1 MDRIYKTTTAASAM
15 VIAALMM
22 SGCQADEITSPDD
35 INDSMHIYHI
45 SAGVTNTQ
53 EDGREKSPQR
63 RAMSEDA
70 QSLLHSEW
78 ASEDELMAYC
88 LRDNDK
94 SREKDY
100 SLLAN
105 TSTGKSGGFDGEIK
119 TVNEITTTDE
129 LCFFYPGSASKGNGK
144 TIFAAMGFKDKGTE
158 IEEDENGKEKKRT
171 FEYVYHERQETI
183 KHLVDLDLTRQDGTA
198 ETIGRKF
205 DFQWAKAS
213 PETVNEA
220 EVNVNVGKMQR
231 QIAIWGL
238 RFASKDGR
246 ILTDID
252 SIYISNMTSVDVFDL
267 GTGRFVEENTYDE
280 AENIVIK
287 PASGKLTSANG
298 KYTYV
303 ALFPGNYSDVLITA
317 YVGGK
322 CYARTYNAIDIEA
335 DRVYR
340 TDVLQMEEVN
350 PKPYVEVQGVKWAT
364 GNFIHYQDP
373 GDASKEYWG
382 IAPAQWWISQRYIP
396 GEEIPG
402 WWPTSQ
408 FKNKNRESVTND
420 LDLFRYGDIENALN
434 LKAGYYKAGTGIDIA
449 KNFYESTGTHKTTT
463 RDKAFCGDIVW
474 YYTMYKNQKY
484 RMPNRDEMRRLFKE
498 ANVIPGYCYSDNGLP
513 IYGAYFY
520 TNNGEKRKKT
530 FPTRPNKY
538 YKYTNVTAL
547 VRVGK
552 GLFLPITGRRVVLNK
567 DIGFRDMTYFGG
579 AYGQYMTSKST
590 TADLSVDGFF
600 GTTEWNFSANG
611 KGQAKAIRPVWDES
625 STTLPDPVFE
635 PFKDIR

>member
-144 TIFAAMGFKDKGTE
+144 TIYSAKSFKG
-158 IEEDENGKEKKRT
+158 NGKEIDQDGKET
-171 FEYVYHERQETI
+171 SVEYVYHERQETI
-183 KHLVDLDLTRQDGTA
+183 MHLVELDLTRQDGTA

-213 PETVNEA
+213 PKTVNGA

-252 SIYISNMTSVDVFDL
+252 SIYISNMTSIDVFDL

-303 ALFPGNYSDVLITA
+303 ALFPGNYSNVLITA

-322 CYARTYNAIDIEA
+322 CYARTYNAINIEV

-449 KNFYESTGTHKTTT
+449 TNFYESTGTHKTTT

-484 RMPNRDEMRRLFKE
+484 RMPKRDEMRTLFKE
-498 ANVIPGYCYSDNGLP
+498 ANAIPGYCYSDNGLP

-520 TNNGEKRKKT
+520 TNHGEKRKKT
-530 FPTRPNKY
+530 FPTRPGKY

-547 VRVGK
+547 VRAGK
-552 GLFLPITGRRVVLNK
+552 GLFLPITGMRKVM
-567 DIGFRDMTYFGG
+567 GATMFFRDMTYFGG
-579 AYGQYMTSKST
+579 AYGQYMTSQST
-590 TADLSVDGFF
+590 TSDLSVDLFF

-611 KGQAKAIRPVWDES
+611 KGQGKAIRPVWDEEN

>member
-1 MDRIYKTTTAASAM
+1 MDRIYKTTTAASVM

-53 EDGREKSPQR
+53 EDGSEKSPQS

-70 QSLLHSEW
+70 QNLLHSEW

-144 TIFAAMGFKDKGTE
+144 TIYSAKSFKG
-158 IEEDENGKEKKRT
+158 NGKEIDQDGKET
-171 FEYVYHERQETI
+171 SVEYVYHERQETI
-183 KHLVDLDLTRQDGTA
+183 MHLVELDLTRQDGTV

-213 PETVNEA
+213 PETVNGA

-252 SIYISNMTSVDVFDL
+252 SIYISNMTSIDVFDL
-267 GTGRFVEENTYDE
+267 GTGRFVEDNTYDE

-298 KYTYV
+298 KYTYA
-303 ALFPGNYSDVLITA
+303 ALFPGNYSNVLITA

-373 GDASKEYWG
+373 GDTSKEYWG
-382 IAPAQWWISQRYIP
+382 IAPAQWWISQCYIP

-408 FKNKNRESVTND
+408 FKDKNRESVTND
-420 LDLFRYGDIENALN
+420 LDLFRFGDIKNALN
-434 LKAGYYKAGTGIDIA
+434 LKGGYYKAGTAIDIA

-474 YYTMYKNQKY
+474 YYTMYNNQKY
-484 RMPNRDEMRRLFKE
+484 RMPNRDEMRTLFKG
-498 ANVIPGYCYSDNGLP
+498 ANAIPGYCYSDNGLP

-520 TNNGEKRKKT
+520 TNHGEPRKKT
-530 FPTRPNKY
+530 FPTRPGKY

-547 VRVGK
+547 VRAGK
-552 GLFLPITGRRVVLNK
+552 GLFLPITGRRLVLNEK
-567 DIGFRDMTYFGG
+567 IGFRDMTYSGG
-579 AYGQYMTSKST
+579 AYGQYMTSTST
-590 TADLSVDGFF
+590 TSDLSVDGFF

>member
-53 EDGREKSPQR
+53 EDGRETSPQR

-183 KHLVDLDLTRQDGTA
+183 KHLVELDLTRQDGTA

-252 SIYISNMTSVDVFDL
+252 SIYISNS
-267 GTGRFVEENTYDE
+267 
-280 AENIVIK
+280 
-287 PASGKLTSANG
+287 
-298 KYTYV
+298 
-303 ALFPGNYSDVLITA
+303 NYS
-317 YVGGK
+317 
-322 CYARTYNAIDIEA
+322 AI
-335 DRVYR
+335 
-340 TDVLQMEEVN
+340 
-350 PKPYVEVQGVKWAT
+350 
-364 GNFIHYQDP
+364 
-373 GDASKEYWG
+373 
-382 IAPAQWWISQRYIP
+382 
-396 GEEIPG
+396 
-402 WWPTSQ
+402 
-408 FKNKNRESVTND
+408 
-420 LDLFRYGDIENALN
+420 AL
-434 LKAGYYKAGTGIDIA
+434 
-449 KNFYESTGTHKTTT
+449 H
-463 RDKAFCGDIVW
+463 
-474 YYTMYKNQKY
+474 
-484 RMPNRDEMRRLFKE
+484 P
-498 ANVIPGYCYSDNGLP
+498 
-513 IYGAYFY
+513 
-520 TNNGEKRKKT
+520 
-530 FPTRPNKY
+530 
-538 YKYTNVTAL
+538 
-547 VRVGK
+547 
-552 GLFLPITGRRVVLNK
+552 
-567 DIGFRDMTYFGG
+567 
-579 AYGQYMTSKST
+579 
-590 TADLSVDGFF
+590 
-600 GTTEWNFSANG
+600 
-611 KGQAKAIRPVWDES
+611 
-625 STTLPDPVFE
+625 
-635 PFKDIR
+635 